1 MQKKYGIHPREE
13 ISLPK
18 IELPEKPAVPEKP
31 VKAVSEPVDDEYS
44 EYSYSEYDYEE
55 EEEQK
60 QQQRVKRTGRKSPG
74 LLDEVDNMFT
84 SIFKTSKKLLNEF
97 NPGMAPTE
105 TRQSTKKAAVRTK
118 ADIGGSL
125 IDYDTSL
132 QKTIG
137 TTVNKS
143 LAQAM
148 EHVDTTM
155 SELVGVMKEEDELW
169 QNLRE
174 LSSQEYMPMI
184 NGYQ

>member
-18 IELPEKPAVPEKP
+18 VELPEKPAVPEKP
-31 VKAVSEPVDDEYS
+31 ANAVSEAVDDEYS
-44 EYSYSEYDYEE
+44 EYSYSEYDYE

-97 NPGMAPTE
+97 NTGIAPTE
-105 TRQSTKKAAVRTK
+105 SRQSTKKTVVRTK
-118 ADIGGSL
+118 AEIGGSL
-125 IDYDTSL
+125 IDYDNSL

-143 LAQAM
+143 LAQAI

-184 NGYQ
+184 SGYQ